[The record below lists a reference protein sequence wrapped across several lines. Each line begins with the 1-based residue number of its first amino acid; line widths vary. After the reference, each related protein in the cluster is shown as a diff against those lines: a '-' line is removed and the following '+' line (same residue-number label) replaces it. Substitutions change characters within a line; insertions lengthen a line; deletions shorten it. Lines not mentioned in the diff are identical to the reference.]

1 MRNKALCF
9 LCSILALG
17 APSSWADENT
27 LSGVNVGELAQIQ
40 SQTILLNAK
49 AEKAKAERSIK
60 GEDQSATTQPS
71 TVFFSQGNLTQPAA
85 ASAHSSDTQSDLP
98 VVKAVFGSAKRL
110 RATLLYSS
118 GFEVDADASSREL
131 PGGYRVA
138 ILSVENVTLE
148 RDGKRYPLGF
158 SSTPPASLSNVN
170 NSAPSITPSAPMPPG
185 LIPGQR

>member
-71 TVFFSQGNLTQPAA
+71 TVFF
-85 ASAHSSDTQSDLP
+85 
-98 VVKAVFGSAKRL
+98 F
-110 RATLLYSS
+110 
-118 GFEVDADASSREL
+118 SRK
-131 PGGYRVA
+131 PHTAGC
-138 ILSVENVTLE
+138 S
-148 RDGKRYPLGF
+148 LG
-158 SSTPPASLSNVN
+158 A
-170 NSAPSITPSAPMPPG
+170 
-185 LIPGQR
+185 QQ